1 MQRSMIRSVS
11 MASLLM
17 LFIAGGASASMT
29 ERFEAKFLKS
39 RIKQRIDEGWKVQS
53 GNVSGAQAT
62 TFNDA
67 GWTTTN
73 VPHDFGITLVSTTD
87 NDPAAQGWYRKHFT
101 LPSGFAGKKVVV
113 QFDGIY
119 HDSKIYL
126 NGTQVGAQEYGY
138 VSFTCD
144 LTPYLTATGDNVL
157 AVFVDNVTVRNS
169 RWYSGTGIYRHVWLI
184 ATDNVYVRNWGTAVT
199 TPVAAAAQSQ
209 IKVRTDVIN
218 EMTTAQTRTVETT
231 IYDEGGNALKTVSTP
246 ITINPKNAD
255 STKDIDTCVQT
266 FALTSC
272 NLWSPSTPVRYYA
285 YTRLLNGTTPADDY
299 VTPFGIRDLKFTPG
313 SGMTIN
319 GVPTKMK
326 GVCLHCT
333 LVPAG
338 SAVPDPMWERAIK
351 EIKNSGCSSI
361 RTSHDPYSSEFLD
374 LCDQYG
380 MLVMDEFCDK
390 WSQPAG
396 GVSYENWA
404 QNWQHDAKLFVE
416 RDRNHPCVVVWSM
429 GNEVYYGATIPTYI
443 TSTMS
448 QLVPYVHSL
457 DSGSFRPVL
466 HACNV
471 QDAPGYVNLAKIQD
485 DFAGINYG
493 DAIYSQIHTLDPNV
507 LIMGTENDPYTI
519 AGSLLPTWF
528 SVRNT
533 PYVVGH
539 HIWTGYDYLGEKPPL
554 GSAYGYLDNCIFRK
568 SYFYYQLAQWSDS
581 PMVHITIGTGAGS
594 GHSMPPLEENW
605 NQTGSVPVVTY
616 TNCDSV
622 SLYVNSTK
630 IGTEKLSTF
639 PNMIMQWT
647 NVPWASGVIKAIG
660 MKGGV
665 QAATD
670 SIKTVGPEAKVIL
683 KPDHTTLYADGDD
696 AASIEVSVADANNN
710 FVYSAVDQVSFTM
723 TGAGRSLG
731 IASGDWDSNEPFKG
745 TARKLYHGKV
755 LIVIQSTTTP
765 GTITLTVSAAGL
777 TPATLTLTTT
787 AQSVSALPPRA
798 SILNATRGRAGLLT
812 CSQNPGSKNVRVN
825 YNVGAPGLVGL
836 SVLSPSGRLV
846 SALTNGYHKAGSYSL
861 DWNAMNKS
869 GLYFFVM
876 KTSGNTSVRKAFIV
890 Q

>member
-1 MQRSMIRSVS
+1 MF
-11 MASLLM
+11 SLLV
-17 LFIAGGASASMT
+17 LFIAGSAGASMT

-39 RIKQRIDEGWKVQS
+39 RIKQRIDENWKVQS
-53 GNVSGAQAT
+53 GDVTGASAT
-62 TFNDA
+62 AFNDGA
-67 GWTTTN
+67 WTTTN
-73 VPHDFGITLVSTTD
+73 VPHDFSITLVNTSN
-87 NDPAAQGWYRKHFT
+87 NDPGAKGWYRKHFT
-101 LPSGFAGKKVVV
+101 LPAGFAGKKVIV

-119 HDSKIYL
+119 HDSKIYI
-126 NGTQVGAQEYGY
+126 NGTQVGSQEYGY
-138 VSFTCD
+138 VSFYCD
-144 LTPYLTATGDNVL
+144 LTPYLNATGDNVL
-157 AVFVDNVTVRNS
+157 AVFVDNLTVRNS

-184 ATDNVYVRNWGTAVT
+184 ATDNVYVRNWGTFVT
-199 TPVAAAAQSQ
+199 TPTAASASSQ
-209 IKVRTDVIN
+209 IRVQTDVVN
-218 EMTTAQTRTVETT
+218 DLTTAQTRTVETT
-231 IYDEGGNALKTVSTP
+231 IYDENNKAVQTASTS
-246 ITINPKNAD
+246 ITINPKAAD
-255 STKDIDTCVQT
+255 STKNIDTCVQT
-266 FALTSC
+266 LTLTSC

-313 SGMTIN
+313 TGMTVN

-338 SAVPDPMWERAIK
+338 SAVPDAMWERAIR
-351 EIKNSGCSSI
+351 EIKNSGCNSI

-374 LCDQYG
+374 LCDQMG

-396 GVSYENWA
+396 GVSYENWD
-404 QNWQHDAKLFVE
+404 QNWQHDVKLFVE
-416 RDRNHPCVVVWSM
+416 RDRNHPSVVVWSM
-429 GNEVYYGATIPTYI
+429 GNEVYYGGTIPTYI
-443 TSTMS
+443 TTTMGE
-448 QLVPYVHSL
+448 LVPYVHTLNQNSN
-457 DSGSFRPVL
+457 RPVL

-471 QDAPGYVNLAKIQD
+471 QDAAGYVNLAKIQD

-493 DAIYSQIHTLDPNV
+493 DAIYSSIHSKDANV

-539 HIWTGYDYLGEKPPL
+539 HIWTGYDYLGEKAPL

-594 GHSMPPLEENW
+594 GHSMPPLEESW

-630 IGTEKLSTF
+630 IGTEKLSAF

-647 NVPWASGVIKAIG
+647 NVSWASGVIKAIG
-660 MKGGV
+660 MKGNQTV
-665 QAATD
+665 TD
-670 SIKTVGPEAKVIL
+670 SIKTVGPEAKVML
-683 KPDHTTLYADGDD
+683 KADHTALYADGDD
-696 AASIEVSVADANNN
+696 AASIEVSVGDANNN

-731 IASGDWDSNEPFKG
+731 IASGDWGSNEPFKG

-765 GTITLTVSAAGL
+765 GTINLTVSAAGL
-777 TPATLTLTTT
+777 TPATLTLTTS
-787 AQSVSALPPRA
+787 AQPVNAINHGASLINALR
-798 SILNATRGRAGLLT
+798 SGVDLFT
-812 CSQNPGSKNVRVN
+812 CTQNPGSKNIRVN
-825 YNVGAPGLVGL
+825 YRVGAPGLVDL
-836 SVLSPSGRLV
+836 SVVSSSGRLV
-846 SALTNGYHKAGSYSL
+846 SSLTNKYHKVGTYSL
-861 DWNAMNKS
+861 EWNAMNKS
-869 GLYFFVM
+869 GVYFFVM
-876 KTSGNTSVRKAFIV
+876 KTNAGKTVRKAFMV

>member
-1 MQRSMIRSVS
+1 MRKSWFGSVS
-11 MASLLM
+11 IFSLLL
-17 LFIAGGASASMT
+17 LFIASMANASMT

-39 RIKQRIDEGWKVQS
+39 RIKQRIDEGWKVKS
-53 GNVSGAQAT
+53 GNVTGAQAT
-62 TFNDA
+62 TFDEST
-67 GWTTTN
+67 WTTTN
-73 VPHDFGITLVSTTD
+73 VPHDFSITLVSTTN
-87 NDPAAQGWYRKHFT
+87 NDPGAMGWYRKHFT
-101 LPSGFAGKKVVV
+101 LPAEFAGKKVIV

-126 NGTQVGAQEYGY
+126 NGTQVGAQQYGY
-138 VSFTCD
+138 VSFCCD
-144 LTPYLTATGDNVL
+144 LTPYLNATGDNVL
-157 AVFVDNVTVRNS
+157 AVFVDNQTVRNS

-184 ATDNVYVRNWGTAVT
+184 ATDKVYVRNWGTFVT
-199 TPVAAAAQSQ
+199 TPTAAAAQSQ
-209 IKVRTDVIN
+209 IRVQTDVVN
-218 EMTTAQTRTVETT
+218 DLTTAQTRTVETT
-231 IYDEGGNALKTVSTP
+231 IYDENNKALQTVSTP
-246 ITINPKNAD
+246 ITINPKTTD
-255 STKDIDTCVQT
+255 STKNIDTCVQT
-266 FALTSC
+266 LTLSSC

-285 YTRLLNGTTPADDY
+285 YTRLLNGTTAADDY

-313 SGMTIN
+313 TGMTVN
-319 GVPTKMK
+319 GVATKMK

-338 SAVPDPMWERAIK
+338 AAVPDPMWERAIR
-351 EIKNSGCSSI
+351 EIKNSGCNSI

-374 LCDQYG
+374 LCDQLG

-396 GVSYENWA
+396 GVSYENWD
-404 QNWQHDAKLFVE
+404 QNWQHDVKLFVE

-429 GNEVYYGATIPTYI
+429 GNEVYYGGTIPTYI
-443 TSTMS
+443 TTTMGE
-448 QLVPYVHSL
+448 LVPYVHTLNQNSN
-457 DSGSFRPVL
+457 RPVL

-471 QDAPGYVNLAKIQD
+471 QDAAGYVNLAKIQD
-485 DFAGINYG
+485 NFAGINYG
-493 DAIYSQIHTLDPNV
+493 DGIYSSIHSKDANV

-539 HIWTGYDYLGEKPPL
+539 HIWTGYDYLGEKSPL

-568 SYFYYQLAQWSDS
+568 SYFYYQLAMWNDS

-594 GHSMPPLEENW
+594 GHSMPPLAENW
-605 NQTGSVPVVTY
+605 NQSGSVPVVTY

-622 SLYVNSTK
+622 SLYVNTTK

-647 NVPWASGVIKAIG
+647 NVPWASGVIKAVG
-660 MKGGV
+660 MKGNQTV
-665 QAATD
+665 TD
-670 SIKTVGPEAKVIL
+670 SIKTAGPEAKVML
-683 KPDHTTLYADGDD
+683 KPDRTTLYADGDD
-696 AASIEVSVADANNN
+696 AACIEVSVGDASNN

-731 IASGDWDSNEPFKG
+731 IASGDWGSNEPFKG
-745 TARKLYHGKV
+745 AARKLYHGKV

-765 GTITLTVSAAGL
+765 GTINLTVSASGL

-787 AQSVSALPPRA
+787 GQPVNTVKPGSPLVSRLG
-798 SILNATRGRAGLLT
+798 NGLSMFT
-812 CSQNPGSKNVRVN
+812 CTQNPGSKNIRAHYRVDVPG
-825 YNVGAPGLVGL
+825 NVGISVVSSSGSLVG
-836 SVLSPSGRLV
+836 RL
-846 SALTNGYHKAGSYSL
+846 TDKYHKAGTYSS
-861 DWNAMNKS
+861 DWNATNKS
-869 GLYFFVM
+869 GVYFFVM
-876 KTSGNTSVRKAFIV
+876 KTDAGKIVRKAFMV